1 MDDASSSRAAWLVPL
16 IALPVVIGMAVG
28 GYFLL
33 KAPAVTTS
41 GNAPENRATVIP
53 DLGSRGQPMRE
64 AANDEA
70 PAANN
75 DETPA
80 GNDGGGE
87 TPEPEPE
94 AANSAREIDIWL
106 SNLAIATRA
115 SDRKGIALNQDMLA
129 KARPH
134 ELVDERVRAALDS
147 EQNALVRIQ
156 YFFAFHEA
164 VAKLDWAKHVHDTRT
179 GKLLGTDDQFADGEI
194 EELKLIAQTLFQSL
208 VESWQRNEIGDARLM
223 ALLRNLLDTEKP
235 DWLLELAVSH
245 VFAPM
250 IESHMVSFARSLE
263 QELRNA
269 LKRRKAE
276 RTLREWQF
284 FAFVLTFDP
293 HSQVLAELELGEW
306 WDYASA
312 LALLY
317 DGRGQPGHVRAVA
330 PMVEWVN
337 DFISS
342 DEIPKLFA
350 RLLQGAMPA
359 EDKRLLIQRIAAY
372 DVPDGRAMI
381 EAGLAPKDANYPDY
395 LTAFG
400 SFAADDSDLQRLT
413 AAADDPD
420 VAAAQGAIEGLRQSS
435 LAAADAELRKVLEQG
450 TNLGVKSQALG
461 ALLSRADDKSALLEE
476 YLDPN
481 KDSSLRAV
489 AAAAVPLT
497 DVARLQRVAEEDLS
511 PTVRLAALNRVGSI
525 TPASERE
532 RKDLHGWFVK
542 MKDRDNSP
550 VIRSAARKYA
560 EATAD

>member
-1 MDDASSSRAAWLVPL
+1 MDSKRRVWVA
-16 IALPVVIGMAVG
+16 IAVLLPVLAAGAFGVH
-28 GYFLL
+28 YLL
-33 KAPAVTTS
+33 NRDTTAQ
-41 GNAPENRATVIP
+41 GNDAAKSNSASVIP

-64 AANDEA
+64 AANDAA
-70 PAANN
+70 PAAN
-75 DETPA
+75 DEAAPE
-80 GNDGGGE
+80 NPSDGE
-87 TPEPEPE
+87 EPQPEPE

-106 SNLAIATRA
+106 SNLAVATRA
-115 SDRKGIALNQDMLA
+115 SDRRGIALSHEMLA
-129 KARPH
+129 NARPH

-156 YFFAFHEA
+156 YSLAFHAAERR
-164 VAKLDWAKHVHDTRT
+164 LDWAVHVHDTRT
-179 GKLLGTDDQFADGEI
+179 GKLLGTDDQFAGGEI
-194 EELKLIAQTLFQSL
+194 EELKLIAETLFQSL
-208 VESWQRNEIGDARLM
+208 VENWRRDESGDARLM
-223 ALLRNLLDTEKP
+223 ALLRNLLDTERP
-235 DWLLELAVSH
+235 DWLLELAVRH
-245 VFAPM
+245 VFTPM
-250 IESHMVSFARSLE
+250 IEAHMVSFARALE

-269 LKRRKAE
+269 LLRRKAE
-276 RTLREWQF
+276 LGLREWQF

-293 HSQVLAELELGEW
+293 HTQVLAELERSEW

-317 DGRGQPGHVRAVA
+317 DRRGQPGHVRAVA

-337 DFISS
+337 EFSSS

-350 RLLQGAMPA
+350 RLLQGPMPA
-359 EDKRLLIQRIAAY
+359 EHKRLLIQRIAAY

-381 EAGLAPKDANYPDY
+381 EAGLARKDDNYPDY

-400 SFAADDSDLQRLT
+400 SFASTDADLQRLT

-420 VAAAQGAIEGLRQSS
+420 VAAARGAIEGLRQSS

-461 ALLSRADDKSALLEE
+461 ALLSRAEDKSALLEE

-481 KDSSLRAV
+481 KDAALRAV
-489 AAAAVPLT
+489 AAAAVPLS

-525 TPASERE
+525 QPASERE